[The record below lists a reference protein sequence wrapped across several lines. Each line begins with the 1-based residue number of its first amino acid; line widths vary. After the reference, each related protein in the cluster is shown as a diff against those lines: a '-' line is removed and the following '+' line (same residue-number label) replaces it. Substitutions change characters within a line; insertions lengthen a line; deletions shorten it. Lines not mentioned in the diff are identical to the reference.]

1 LERSN
6 SYGRDWSALN
16 QRAGGDEDIVEQRA
30 DRPDVMD
37 RLVGAPISWGVCE
50 VPGWGL
56 QLGPDRVL
64 AEMARLGLRHTELG
78 ALGWLPLDGRAVRQE
93 LDRHG
98 LDLVGGFVPV
108 VVHEADLAPTIEHA
122 RTAARQLADAG
133 ATLFVAAVVTDLDWS
148 APVSLDADGFKRV
161 GEHLRTL
168 SDLVAGDGLELVLH
182 PHVDTLVETAEQV
195 ELALEHTDVPWCFDS
210 GHLLIGGVDPAAFV
224 REHGARIAH
233 AHLKDVD
240 ATLAAR
246 VRDKSLSLVQATQA
260 GLFRPL
266 GEGDARIDEVVALL
280 DEAGYERWLVLEQ
293 DVAITGQEPPADGG
307 PALDVRRSIE
317 YLSKPAPRREVSQT

>member
-1 LERSN
+1 
-6 SYGRDWSALN
+6 
-16 QRAGGDEDIVEQRA
+16 VEQRA
-30 DRPDVMD
+30 DTPGLMD

-64 AEMARLGLRHTELG
+64 AEMAQLGLRHTELG
-78 ALGWLPLDGRAVRQE
+78 ALGWLPLDGAAVKAQ

-98 LDLVGGFVPV
+98 LDLVAGFVPV
-108 VVHEADLAPTIEHA
+108 VVHEPDLAPTLEHA
-122 RTAARQLADAG
+122 RAAARQLADGG
-133 ATLFVAAVVTDLDWS
+133 ATTFVAAVVTDLDWS
-148 APVSLDADGFKRV
+148 APVALDDDGWKRA
-161 GEHLRTL
+161 GEHLRAL
-168 SDLVAGDGLELVLH
+168 ADLVAADGLQLVLH
-182 PHVDTLVETAEQV
+182 PHVGTLVESADDVEQA
-195 ELALEHTDVPWCFDS
+195 LAHTDVPWCFDS
-210 GHLLIGGVDPAAFV
+210 GHLLIGGVDPAAFI
-224 REHGARIAH
+224 REHGQRIAH
-233 AHLKDVD
+233 VHLKDVD

-280 DEAGYERWLVLEQ
+280 EETGYGRWLVLEQ
-293 DVAITGQEPPADGG
+293 DLAITGPEPSADGG

-317 YLSKPAPRREVSQT
+317 FLSMPAPRREVSQT

>member
-1 LERSN
+1 
-6 SYGRDWSALN
+6 
-16 QRAGGDEDIVEQRA
+16 VEHRV
-30 DRPDVMD
+30 DTPDLMD

-64 AEMARLGLRHTELG
+64 AEMAQLGLRHTELG
-78 ALGWLPLDGRAVRQE
+78 ALGWLPLDGRAVKQQ
-93 LDRHG
+93 LDGHG
-98 LDLVGGFVPV
+98 LDLVAGFVPV
-108 VVHEADLAPTIEHA
+108 VVHEADLAPTREHA
-122 RTAARQLADAG
+122 RAAARQLADGG
-133 ATLFVAAVVTDLDWS
+133 ATTFVAAVVTDLDWS
-148 APVSLDADGFKRV
+148 APVALDADGWKRA
-161 GEHLRTL
+161 GEHLREIA
-168 SDLVAGDGLELVLH
+168 DLVAADGLELVLH
-182 PHVDTLVETAEQV
+182 PHVGTLVETAHDVEQA
-195 ELALEHTDVPWCFDS
+195 LAYTDVPWCFDS
-210 GHLLIGGVDPAAFV
+210 GHLLIGGVDPAAFI

-240 ATLAAR
+240 AGLAAR

-293 DVAITGQEPPADGG
+293 DLAITGTEPPADGG
-307 PALDVRRSIE
+307 PALDVRKSIE
-317 YLSKPAPRREVSQT
+317 FLSKPAPRREVSQT